1 MTLEP
6 RVEIGT
12 EAAYG
17 SCQWCIHLAGRVMGA
32 CSHDTQ
38 AEKYVAMAMELVLD
52 PASDKRRRWLDSDGR
67 LSRYAG
73 NAVWYA
79 GLERAEV

>member
-12 EAAYG
+12 EAEYG
-17 SCQWCIHLAGRVMGA
+17 SCQRCIHLTGHVMA
-32 CSHDTQ
+32 HAHDIQ
-38 AEKYVAMAMELVLD
+38 AEKYVAMAMEVALD
-52 PASDKRRRWLDSDGR
+52 PASGRRRRWLGSDGW